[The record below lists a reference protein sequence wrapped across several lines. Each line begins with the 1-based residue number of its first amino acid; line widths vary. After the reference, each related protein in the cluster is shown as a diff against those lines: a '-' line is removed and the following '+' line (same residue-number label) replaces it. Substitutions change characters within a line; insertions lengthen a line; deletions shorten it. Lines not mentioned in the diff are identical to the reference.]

1 MSPRWRSV
9 AEAFGWGALGASA
22 LLVGALIAYLL
33 SPGRGVIAVVM
44 ALGTG
49 LLIGSVSF
57 ELVDDAL
64 QHQDIA
70 WVALMVLLGAA
81 VFSVGDWRLAA
92 RGGGDRKDP
101 TGAQADGRALAIVL
115 GSVLDGIPESFV
127 LGLTVLQ
134 GGVSLA
140 LLVAV
145 VLSNL
150 PEGMSSS
157 SGLKAAGWPRSR
169 VMAMWSVVVLVSAL
183 ASAAG
188 YAMLDPA
195 SGGTGALV
203 EAFAGGAL
211 LAMLANSLLPE
222 AYDVEGVFT
231 GPLVVVGFAVS
242 LALSAA

>member
-1 MSPRWRSV
+1 V

-22 LLVGALIAYLL
+22 LLVGAL
-33 SPGRGVIAVVM
+33 
-44 ALGTG
+44 
-49 LLIGSVSF
+49 
-57 ELVDDAL
+57 
-64 QHQDIA
+64 IA

-222 AYDVEGVFT
+222 AYDVEGVVT

>member
-1 MSPRWRSV
+1 M

-22 LLVGALIAYLL
+22 LLVGAL
-33 SPGRGVIAVVM
+33 
-44 ALGTG
+44 
-49 LLIGSVSF
+49 
-57 ELVDDAL
+57 
-64 QHQDIA
+64 IA

-211 LAMLANSLLPE
+211 LAMLADSLLPE
-222 AYDVEGVFT
+222 AYDVEGVVT

>member
-1 MSPRWRSV
+1 M

-22 LLVGALIAYLL
+22 LLVGAL
-33 SPGRGVIAVVM
+33 
-44 ALGTG
+44 
-49 LLIGSVSF
+49 
-57 ELVDDAL
+57 
-64 QHQDIA
+64 IA

-150 PEGMSSS
+150 PEDMSSS

-211 LAMLANSLLPE
+211 LAMLADSLLPE
-222 AYDVEGVFT
+222 AHDVEGVVT
-231 GPLVVVGFAVS
+231 GRLVVVGFAVS

>member
-1 MSPRWRSV
+1 M

-33 SPGRGVIAVVM
+33 SPSRGVIAVVM

-64 QHQDIA
+64 QHQDVA

-81 VFSVGDWRLAA
+81 VFTVGDWLLRR
-92 RGGGDRKDP
+92 RGGGERKDP
-101 TGAQADGRALAIVL
+101 GGAQAEGSPLAIVL
-115 GSVLDGIPESFV
+115 GSVLDGIPESYV
-127 LGLTVLQ
+127 LGVTVLQ

-157 SGLKAAGWPRSR
+157 SGLKAAGWPRGR
-169 VMAMWSVVVLVSAL
+169 VVAMWSVVVVVSAL

-188 YAMLDPA
+188 YATLDPA
-195 SGGTGALV
+195 SGQTGALV

>member
-1 MSPRWRSV
+1 V

-22 LLVGALIAYLL
+22 LLVGAL
-33 SPGRGVIAVVM
+33 
-44 ALGTG
+44 
-49 LLIGSVSF
+49 
-57 ELVDDAL
+57 
-64 QHQDIA
+64 IA

-211 LAMLANSLLPE
+211 LAMLADSLLPE
-222 AYDVEGVFT
+222 AYDVEGVVT
-231 GPLVVVGFAVS
+231 GRLVVVGFAVS

>member
-1 MSPRWRSV
+1 V
-9 AEAFGWGALGASA
+9 AEAFGWGALGAAA

-33 SPGRGVIAVVM
+33 SPSRAVIAVVM

-157 SGLKAAGWPRSR
+157 SGLKTAGWPRSR
-169 VMAMWSVVVLVSAL
+169 VIAMWSVVVLVSAL

>member
-1 MSPRWRSV
+1 M
-9 AEAFGWGALGASA
+9 GALGASA
-22 LLVGALIAYLL
+22 LLVGAL
-33 SPGRGVIAVVM
+33 
-44 ALGTG
+44 
-49 LLIGSVSF
+49 
-57 ELVDDAL
+57 
-64 QHQDIA
+64 IA

-222 AYDVEGVFT
+222 AYDVEGVVT

>member
-1 MSPRWRSV
+1 
-9 AEAFGWGALGASA
+9 
-22 LLVGALIAYLL
+22 
-33 SPGRGVIAVVM
+33 
-44 ALGTG
+44 
-49 LLIGSVSF
+49 
-57 ELVDDAL
+57 
-64 QHQDIA
+64 
-70 WVALMVLLGAA
+70 
-81 VFSVGDWRLAA
+81 
-92 RGGGDRKDP
+92 
-101 TGAQADGRALAIVL
+101 VL

-127 LGLTVLQ
+127 LGLTVLE
-134 GGVSLA
+134 GGVSVA

-157 SGLKAAGWPRSR
+157 SGLKTAGWPRSR
-169 VMAMWSVVVLVSAL
+169 VIAMWSVVVLVSAL

-231 GPLVVVGFAVS
+231 GPLVVVGFAIS
-242 LALSAA
+242 LALSAV